1 MDKYKNIYKLFL
13 SLFYKYSVMIV
24 CYKYVYK
31 NTLLITY
38 LNIFAKTLV
47 LLVIL
52 YYFCKVKNNYFN
64 NVSYTK

>member
-1 MDKYKNIYKLFL
+1 
-13 SLFYKYSVMIV
+13 MIV